1 MYEVAGL
8 ELRLKSY
15 VLIETVNSETL
26 HHVYC

>member
-15 VLIETVNSETL
+15 ILIETVNSKTL
-26 HHVYC
+26 HHVYF